1 MPNWLGKLLRKTTAG
16 GSPSLECD
24 DLVREALA
32 QQQAGRL
39 DEAERK
45 LYRALALEPASAAV
59 HLHLGNLFRQ
69 LGRHDTALN
78 CCLEAVRLAP
88 DLPQGHNNLGN
99 AYQDL
104 GQLEAAIAE
113 FGRAIALD
121 GGLAEAHFNLGLAY
135 HLRGDHREAARSYRA
150 ALRVK
155 PDFADAQLN
164 LGNLLEEEGDVQA
177 AILSYRRAVAVEPGR
192 VEAHVNLGMQL
203 LLAGRYAEGW
213 QEYEWRQRYPEYAS
227 SAAVAARWD
236 GGALEGKRILLD
248 TEQGFG
254 DAIQFLRYAP
264 LVAQRGGQVVVRCAP
279 ELASLFRRTEGI
291 RQVIL
296 RDTPPPAF
304 DAHCPLPSLPLVF
317 GTELASIPAR
327 VPYVSAEPG
336 QIAHWRTKLAASAGA
351 FKVGLV
357 WASQSKHRTAAAK
370 SFPLTA
376 LGPLAAIPGVR
387 YFSLQ
392 KGEAARQAGRPPEG
406 LKIEYR
412 AVDLRDFSDTA
423 AAIANLDL
431 VISVDTAVAHLAGA
445 LGRPVWTLLKYA
457 PDWRWLLARDDSP
470 WYPTMRLFRQ
480 KVPSNWSSV
489 IEDVARALQ
498 KLAERA
504 PR

>member
-1 MPNWLGKLLRKTTAG
+1 M
-16 GSPSLECD
+16 
-24 DLVREALA
+24 
-32 QQQAGRL
+32 QQAGRL
-39 DEAERK
+39 DEAERN
-45 LYRALALEPASAAV
+45 LYRALALEPASAAI

-69 LGRHDTALN
+69 LGRHDAALN

-104 GQLEAAIAE
+104 GQLEPAIAE

-135 HLRGDHREAARSYRA
+135 HQRADRREAAQSYRA
-150 ALRVK
+150 ALQVK

-164 LGNLLEEEGDVQA
+164 LGNLLEENGDVQA
-177 AILSYRRAVAVEPGR
+177 AILSYRRAVAAEPGR
-192 VEAHVNLGMQL
+192 LEAHVNLGMQL
-203 LLAGRYAEGW
+203 LLAGQFAEGW

-227 SAAVAARWD
+227 LAAVAARWD
-236 GGALEGKRILLD
+236 GAALEGRTILLD

-264 LVAQRGGQVVVRCAP
+264 LVAQRGGRVIVRCAP
-279 ELASLFRRTEGI
+279 ELARLFRNTEGI
-291 RQVIL
+291 WQVIP
-296 RDTPPPAF
+296 RDAPAPDF

-317 GTELASIPAR
+317 GTRLDSIPAR
-327 VPYVSAEPG
+327 VPYVGADSG
-336 QIAHWRTKLAASAGA
+336 QIAHWRARLATGAGA
-351 FKVGLV
+351 CKVGLV

-370 SFPLTA
+370 SFPLTT
-376 LGPLAAIPGVR
+376 LTPLAAISGVR
-387 YFSLQ
+387 FYSLQ
-392 KGEAARQAGRPPEG
+392 KGEAARQAERPPEG
-406 LKIEYR
+406 IRLEDI
-412 AVDLRDFSDTA
+412 ADDLRDFSDTA

-445 LGRPVWTLLKYA
+445 LGRPAWTLLKYA

-470 WYPTMRLFRQ
+470 WYPSMRLFRQ
-480 KVPSNWSSV
+480 KVPADWNTV

-498 KLAERA
+498 QFAA
-504 PR
+504 ATPR